1 MRYAVIRLVARA
13 KFMPIKATIYYCT
26 NSKIAKIAKLFL
38 HLFMFSMFHLGHV
51 S

>member
-13 KFMPIKATIYYCT
+13 KVMPIKAPMYYWT

-38 HLFMFSMFHLGHV
+38 DLFMFNMFLLGHV